1 MTGMSMGQA
10 ARVLATLLAA
20 IIAAIALV
28 AVFRAYQNP
37 ANVVQWL
44 ALLQLC
50 R

>member
-1 MTGMSMGQA
+1 MRRGQA
-10 ARVLATLLAA
+10 ARMLGGLVAA

-28 AVFRAYQNP
+28 ALFRAYQNP

>member
-1 MTGMSMGQA
+1 MRRGQA
-10 ARVLATLLAA
+10 AGVLAGLVAA
-20 IIAAIALV
+20 IVAAIALV

-37 ANVVQWL
+37 ANFVQWL